1 MYSQTYH
8 FAVIVYRVD
17 VVVVHTPHER
27 CIGPHP
33 HPPTRSQAMSSNLYT
48 YGVIEQDTIEI
59 DERGINGAEEIRTVE
74 YRSLSAV
81 VSEIDEMEP
90 ERTDENATAHDEV
103 LRAILESDGGR
114 TVVPMRFGMVFKN
127 PNTLKNVLRNGRV
140 AFRRSLN
147 DLDGMVELG
156 VKLVTKDDTDV
167 DRPAVVEDV
176 ATRLREAADT
186 EAGNDLYSDRLV
198 FNRSYLVDRDEQG
211 AFDETVSEIRDA
223 YGEALHV
230 QYTGPWAPYN
240 FVDIE
245 ISSEGR

>member
-1 MYSQTYH
+1 
-8 FAVIVYRVD
+8 
-17 VVVVHTPHER
+17 
-27 CIGPHP
+27 
-33 HPPTRSQAMSSNLYT
+33 MSSNLYT
-48 YGVIEQDTIEI
+48 YGIIEQAPLDVDVT
-59 DERGINGAEEIRTVE
+59 GVNGSEPITTVD

-81 VSEIDEMEP
+81 VSEIETMDP

-103 LRAILESDGGR
+103 LRAVLQSDGGR

-127 PNTLKNVLRNGRV
+127 ENALKNILRNGRV

-156 VKLVTKDDTDV
+156 VKLVTKDEATV

-176 ATRLREAADT
+176 ATRLREVTDT

-198 FNRSYLVDRDEQG
+198 FNRSYLVERDAQTAVDDAVG
-211 AFDETVSEIRDA
+211 EIRDD
-223 YGEALHV
+223 YEESLHV
-230 QYTGPWAPYN
+230 QYNGPWAPYN

-245 ISSEGR
+245 IGAEGR

>member
-1 MYSQTYH
+1 
-8 FAVIVYRVD
+8 
-17 VVVVHTPHER
+17 
-27 CIGPHP
+27 
-33 HPPTRSQAMSSNLYT
+33 MSSNLYT
-48 YGVIEQDTIEI
+48 YGVIEQDTVDI
-59 DERGINGAEEIRTVE
+59 DRTGVNDSAPITTVD

-90 ERTDENATAHDEV
+90 EQTDDNATAHDEV
-103 LRAILESDGGR
+103 LRELLESDGGR

-127 PNTLKNVLRNGRV
+127 ANTLKNVLRNGHV

-176 ATRLREAADT
+176 ATRLREVADT
-186 EAGNDLYSDRLV
+186 EAANDLYSDRLV
-198 FNRSYLVDRDEQG
+198 FNRAYLVDRDDQP
-211 AFDETVSEIRDA
+211 AFDDAVGEIRDE
-223 YGEALHV
+223 YGDGLHV
-230 QYTGPWAPYN
+230 QYNGPWAPYN

-245 ISSEGR
+245 ISAEGR